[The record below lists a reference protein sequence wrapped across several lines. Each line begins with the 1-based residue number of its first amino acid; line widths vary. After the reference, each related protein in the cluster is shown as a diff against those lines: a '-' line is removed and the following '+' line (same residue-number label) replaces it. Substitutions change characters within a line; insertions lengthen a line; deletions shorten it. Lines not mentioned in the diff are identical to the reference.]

1 MKTRLIA
8 LLELLTHGLRQAD
21 LEFLDKITLA
31 ALAAQFRHWA
41 VACDEAAKRPTR
53 RAKAAS
59 PATSSPREPAHD
71 TDTIFTLAM
80 RSIT

>member
-53 RAKAAS
+53 RPRAHAS
-59 PATSSPREPAHD
+59 DDSTAFNLTARIAQ
-71 TDTIFTLAM
+71 
-80 RSIT
+80 

>member
-41 VACDEAAKRPTR
+41 VACDEAAKRPTKR
-53 RAKAAS
+53 LRAHAGDDSTAFNLT
-59 PATSSPREPAHD
+59 ARIAQ
-71 TDTIFTLAM
+71 
-80 RSIT
+80 